1 MVIPVGRTGR
11 RPVRPVTRKTFPRLE
26 ALEPRIVLSA
36 PFVLSPIVTF
46 DGTTNGSRPVSLIA
60 DPAGDLFGVTEGDTG
75 ADEGAVFEIPA
86 GTSMFHI
93 IGFAQQDEFSRF

>member
-26 ALEPRIVLSA
+26 ALE
-36 PFVLSPIVTF
+36 
-46 DGTTNGSRPVSLIA
+46 
-60 DPAGDLFGVTEGDTG
+60 FGVTEGDTG
-75 ADEGAVFEIPA
+75 ADKGAVFEIPA